1 MSSSAA
7 LSPLLWM
14 LAFQFGLYAL
24 GWVVCNAMLREDND
38 AVAHWGLFLLL
49 MAAALLL
56 AGGRGEPR
64 TWLAYN
70 GAALMTL
77 LAFASMR
84 RGFERFLRAPGSDT
98 EQWIVLGLAGGAVA
112 LAGLGTTGS
121 SWRTL
126 ITYLV
131 QGYLLARTVMMA
143 RLPLRAEFGR
153 AAYYGV
159 VIPGL
164 LIAVALAA
172 LGVRQAAAFGTP
184 QEVHVAANI
193 TVGVM
198 GLYLFTAALFN
209 TGFMLL
215 LTQRLLLKLRRASRQ
230 DALTGLENRSSIDT
244 TLHHL
249 WAQRG
254 RGGEGFAVL
263 MIDVDFFKSI
273 NDAHGHAVGDQ
284 VLQHVAAVIAGQARQ
299 ADSVGR
305 HGGDEFIIVAPQST
319 RAGAAQAAERLRKA
333 MEDEDIHVRAH
344 NLRITLSIGVAAQAE
359 SDSSVSDVIG
369 RADRALYRAKARGRN
384 NVESH
389 P

>member
-1 MSSSAA
+1 M
-7 LSPLLWM
+7 WM
-14 LAFQFGLYAL
+14 LTFQFALYAL
-24 GWVVCNAMLREDND
+24 GWVVCNAMLRENNG
-38 AVAHWGLFLLL
+38 AVAHWGVFLLL

-84 RGFERFLRAPGSDT
+84 RGFDRFVRAPSSDT
-98 EQWIVLGLAGGAVA
+98 EQLIVLGVVGGAVA
-112 LAGLGTTGS
+112 LMDLGPTGS

-126 ITYLV
+126 LTYLV
-131 QGYLLARTVMMA
+131 QGYLLARTVMT
-143 RLPLRAEFGR
+143 LRIPVRVEFGR

-159 VIPGL
+159 TVPGL
-164 LIAVALAA
+164 LIAAALLSLGVAQALA
-172 LGVRQAAAFGTP
+172 FDTP
-184 QEVHVAANI
+184 REVHVVANI
-193 TVGVM
+193 SFGVM
-198 GLYLFTAALFN
+198 ALYLFTAALFN

-215 LTQRLLLKLRRASRQ
+215 LTQRLLLRLRRASRQ
-230 DALTGLENRSSIDT
+230 DALTGLENRSSIDA

-263 MIDVDFFKSI
+263 MIDVDFFKAV

-284 VLQHVAAVIAGQARQ
+284 VLQHVASVIEGQARQ

-305 HGGDEFIIVAPQST
+305 YGGDEFIIVAPQST
-319 RAGAAQAAERLRKA
+319 LAGAAQAAERLRLA
-333 MEDEDIHVRAH
+333 MQDEDIHVRAH
-344 NLRITLSIGVAAQAE
+344 NLRVTLSIGVAAQA
-359 SDSSVSDVIG
+359 DGDVTVSDVIG